1 MNVPS
6 FSDLGANARDVFTT
20 GYHYGKGLIKLG
32 ATARSLGKL
41 KMGSNIQLETE
52 TSKMIG
58 NVYAVYKTHNYGSFV
73 QKWVEDGTITL
84 GFRETVMPDV
94 STKSDISYNPG
105 TAAKKVEVGAK
116 CNKETINAICLVSS
130 DVTSYVNILGSI
142 VTAVKG
148 LLIGYQGGYN
158 SQTKRMTND
167 VGVAFSYQDV
177 GFHFRCTSIPYEY
190 GLSLLYKVL
199 AAADLVTCVMLLF
212 SGLARGVFWCENGW
226 LQFDVFVYLPVVSAS
241 SNLAVW
247 ATMCVAVDRLA
258 IVFRLYNLQNW
269 LQFVMFGMIPAVL
282 LVVTNMI
289 MCQSVKKTLRKK
301 QLVLQYKNI
310 REGNRLRVRSSE
322 NDCNADWYRVRVC
335 PRRGANSF
343 GIATWRTVASLWGRL
358 DKGVGVLHGKVSVA
372 FEYHLKIM

>member
-190 GLSLLYKVL
+190 GLSLLYKVHQDWDAAINGIL
-199 AAADLVTCVMLLF
+199 ARNHGVQYWTLGAAAKYNIDEGSTFRCKFNTDLQLGMSLQQKLDEHVTLSLSFNIDCANVTRGGHKF
-212 SGLARGVFWCENGW
+212 GLAIE
-226 LQFDVFVYLPVVSAS
+226 
-241 SNLAVW
+241 
-247 ATMCVAVDRLA
+247 
-258 IVFRLYNLQNW
+258 I
-269 LQFVMFGMIPAVL
+269 
-282 LVVTNMI
+282 
-289 MCQSVKKTLRKK
+289 
-301 QLVLQYKNI
+301 
-310 REGNRLRVRSSE
+310 EE
-322 NDCNADWYRVRVC
+322 
-335 PRRGANSF
+335 
-343 GIATWRTVASLWGRL
+343 
-358 DKGVGVLHGKVSVA
+358 
-372 FEYHLKIM
+372 